1 MTDDRY
7 TKLFNQGYFLSEH
20 DPSFLRKL
28 IKATEESSAEA
39 NEPLTAGKS
48 QHLQERLQVKLKS
61 LDNSPSVQSKEIDLD
76 RDL

>member
-20 DPSFLRKL
+20 DPKFLRKL

-48 QHLQERLQVKLKS
+48 LHLQEKIQEKLRS
-61 LDNSPSVQSKEIDLD
+61 LDNSPSIESREIDLD